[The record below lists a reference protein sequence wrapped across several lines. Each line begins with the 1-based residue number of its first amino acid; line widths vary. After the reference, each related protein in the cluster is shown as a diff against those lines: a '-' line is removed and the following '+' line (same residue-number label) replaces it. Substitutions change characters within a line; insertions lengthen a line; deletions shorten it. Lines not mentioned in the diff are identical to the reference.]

1 MALGFYKTEDIDNI
15 KDRLSNIESKIL
27 SINTDFIY
35 KSEERY
41 NDIVNIKEK
50 SDVQSK
56 KITELLTAIDNSY
69 SNIANQLNTLN
80 QSIDKSLN
88 NETQISSLIK
98 ESQEK
103 LNNIENIKENFI
115 SYENNIKKSIET
127 AETYLRSSSQL
138 PEALDK
144 AKNEADEIEKTLK
157 HSKATLNSILNNKK
171 EIDAI
176 FSSINGY
183 EIPIEGS
190 ENEFEHIE
198 GLKEKLEKSYQSID
212 LKIKS
217 LEDIINKEIE
227 STKEDYSELLS
238 TAKNRYESLN
248 LELNS
253 LLPGALAKGL
263 SDAFETKRASE
274 QLSLNKLEKYFF
286 LAIAGLIATAL
297 IPIGVD
303 WYLLYHKEKDIL
315 DVIKETPNILL
326 VTLPIYL
333 PLLWFA
339 HSTNKKSNLS
349 KRLIEEYTHK
359 SVLGKTFSGLSN
371 QIDNLPNQNN
381 IKEELRVKLL
391 FNILQ
396 VSAENPGKL
405 ITDYNK
411 SDHPIFDVIQKS
423 SQLSDSIE
431 SLSKIPGFSLIGKKV
446 SEIADKN
453 LAEAK
458 SKVENGINT
467 NEMLEDDKK

>member
-1 MALGFYKTEDIDNI
+1 MALGFYKTEDIDDI

-27 SINTDFIY
+27 AINTDFIY
-35 KSEERY
+35 KSEARY

-50 SDVQSK
+50 SDAQSQ

-69 SNIANQLNTLN
+69 SNITNQLNILN
-80 QSIDKSLN
+80 QSIDKSQN
-88 NETQISSLIK
+88 NETQTSSLIK
-98 ESQEK
+98 ESQEN
-103 LNNIENIKENFI
+103 LNDIKNIKENFI
-115 SYENNIKKSIET
+115 SYENNIKQSIEA

-144 AKNEADEIEKTLK
+144 AKNETEEIEKTLK

-183 EIPIEGS
+183 KIPIEGS

-212 LKIKS
+212 IKIKS
-217 LEDIINKEIE
+217 LEDIINNEIE
-227 STKEDYSELLS
+227 STKEEYSELLS
-238 TAKNRYESLN
+238 TAKNRYEILN

-274 QLSLNKLEKYFF
+274 QISLNKLEKYFF
-286 LAIAGLIATAL
+286 FAIAGLIATAL
-297 IPIGVD
+297 IPIAVD

-339 HSTNKKSNLS
+339 HSTNKK
-349 KRLIEEYTHK
+349 
-359 SVLGKTFSGLSN
+359 
-371 QIDNLPNQNN
+371 
-381 IKEELRVKLL
+381 
-391 FNILQ
+391 
-396 VSAENPGKL
+396 
-405 ITDYNK
+405 
-411 SDHPIFDVIQKS
+411 
-423 SQLSDSIE
+423 
-431 SLSKIPGFSLIGKKV
+431 
-446 SEIADKN
+446 
-453 LAEAK
+453 
-458 SKVENGINT
+458 
-467 NEMLEDDKK
+467 